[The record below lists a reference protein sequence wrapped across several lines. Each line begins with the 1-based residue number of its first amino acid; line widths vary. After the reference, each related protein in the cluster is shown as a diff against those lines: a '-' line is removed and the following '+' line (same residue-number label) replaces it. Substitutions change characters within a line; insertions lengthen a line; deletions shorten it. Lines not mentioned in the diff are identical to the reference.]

1 MTSPMYVKTSDKECD
16 SCFPLL
22 ARATFQMVDNQVIV
36 EVNNAYF
43 LTEKEILPRERFLS
57 MYEKLPTDGDTVQVL
72 FNSTDT
78 TPKLVT
84 VPFEHE
90 FTADGGLPE
99 GPDAPESN
107 LRSIVD
113 NMNPLLSIIIRAKF
127 KDPSHVPT
135 WGLCRRG
142 TQISFRKD
150 NDINVYLLA
159 LYEETPSNGY
169 ISAMP
174 ETTSQGDIYFINIQC

>member
-1 MTSPMYVKTSDKECD
+1 MYVKTSDKECD
-16 SCFPLL
+16 RCFPLL
-22 ARATFQMVDNQVIV
+22 VRATFHMADNQVIV
-36 EVNNAYF
+36 EVNNAYVF
-43 LTEKEILPRERFLS
+43 TEKQRLPEEHFNAV
-57 MYEKLPTDGDTVQVL
+57 YEKLPTDGDTVQVL
-72 FNSTDT
+72 FNSTDN
-78 TPKLVT
+78 TPKLVK

-107 LRSIVD
+107 VRSFVH
-113 NMNPLLSIIIRAKF
+113 NMHPLLSIIIHAKL

-135 WGLCRRG
+135 WGLCKRG

-159 LYEETPSNGY
+159 LYEETPSSNGY